1 MRTEKS
7 FHAWTL
13 SIFTSQNEKY
23 HSWSDNLLG
32 DANNNSV
39 RTGVIFWV
47 LGKYFYSQSIR

>member
-23 HSWSDNLLG
+23 HSCTVNTFVSKSGHLRFFQKLPNI
-32 DANNNSV
+32 
-39 RTGVIFWV
+39 IF
-47 LGKYFYSQSIR
+47 GTFSHFY